1 MTDPRTRTGQV
12 EQLVVSESDKKRIKT
27 TLMEASKGYRS
38 QLKGHPMTKA
48 GTI

>member
-27 TLMEASKGYRS
+27 TLMEAYQRDTG
-38 QLKGHPMTKA
+38 A
-48 GTI
+48 N

>member
-12 EQLVVSESDKKRIKT
+12 EQLVVAESDKNKNYIDGGI
-27 TLMEASKGYRS
+27 LKGYRS
-38 QLKGHPMTKA
+38 QLKGHPMTKP